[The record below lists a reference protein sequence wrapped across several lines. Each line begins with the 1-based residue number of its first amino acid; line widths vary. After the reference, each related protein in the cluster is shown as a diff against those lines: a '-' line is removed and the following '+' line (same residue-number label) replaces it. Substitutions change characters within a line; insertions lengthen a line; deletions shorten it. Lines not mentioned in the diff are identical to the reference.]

1 MLSDCQN
8 KINLMSEE
16 KKVSNEIRIGLRTKP
31 KEIISQCEKLIKEE
45 KVKELHLSAVGNT
58 IGNLVVAVEIVKSLF
73 PDLHQ
78 SSEFSTIPARSIEKD
93 KDKKSDTK
101 PQRLYPRLEIVLS
114 TEKLPEKKE
123 DSKSKITE
131 EERTILIE
139 TLEKQKEAFTKIRRL
154 RRNFI
159 NTRRRV
165 FNGRRKNPPYSA
177 KNRGYNNRRRTGF
190 RGRQFVKSPN
200 GARRNN
206 PRKFN
211 AQKNTSTN
219 KQTPVKN

>member
-1 MLSDCQN
+1 
-8 KINLMSEE
+8 MSEE

-31 KEIISQCEKLIKEE
+31 KEIISQCEKFIKEE

-101 PQRLYPRLEIVLS
+101 PQRLYPRLEIILS

-165 FNGRRKNPPYSA
+165 FNGRRKNLPYSA

>member
-1 MLSDCQN
+1 
-8 KINLMSEE
+8 MSEE

-31 KEIISQCEKLIKEE
+31 KEIIAQCEKLIKEE

-58 IGNLVVAVEIVKSLF
+58 IGNLVVAVEIVKSFF

-101 PQRLYPRLEIVLS
+101 PQRLYPRLEIILS
-114 TEKLPEKKE
+114 TEKKE

-131 EERTILIE
+131 EERNILIE
-139 TLEKQKEAFTKIRRL
+139 TLEKQKAAFTKIRRL

-165 FNGRRKNPPYSA
+165 FNGRRKNNPYSA
-177 KNRGYNNRRRTGF
+177 KNRGYNNRRRTAF
-190 RGRQFVKSPN
+190 RGRQFVKSSA

-219 KQTPVKN
+219 KQTPVTN

>member
-101 PQRLYPRLEIVLS
+101 PQRLYPRLEIILS

>member
-1 MLSDCQN
+1 
-8 KINLMSEE
+8 MSEE

-31 KEIISQCEKLIKEE
+31 KEIISQCEKFIKEE

-78 SSEFSTIPARSIEKD
+78 SSEFSTIPARSIEND

-101 PQRLYPRLEIVLS
+101 PQRLYPRLEIILS

>member
-1 MLSDCQN
+1 MFSDCQN

-31 KEIISQCEKLIKEE
+31 KEIIAQCEKLIKEE

-73 PDLHQ
+73 PNLHQ
-78 SSEFSTIPARSIEKD
+78 SSEFSTIPARSLEKD
-93 KDKKSDTK
+93 KDKKPDTK
-101 PQRLYPRLEIVLS
+101 PQRLYPRFEIILS
-114 TEKLPEKKE
+114 TEKLAEKKE
-123 DSKSKITE
+123 GSQSKITE

-165 FNGRRKNPPYSA
+165 FNGRRKNTPYSA
-177 KNRGYNNRRRTGF
+177 KNRGYNNRRRTAF
-190 RGRQFVKSPN
+190 RGRQFVKSSA

-219 KQTPVKN
+219 KQTPVTN

>member
-1 MLSDCQN
+1 
-8 KINLMSEE
+8 MSEE

-31 KEIISQCEKLIKEE
+31 KEIISQCEKFIKEE

-211 AQKNTSTN
+211 AQKNTSTT

>member
-1 MLSDCQN
+1 
-8 KINLMSEE
+8 MSEE

-31 KEIISQCEKLIKEE
+31 KEIISQCEKFIKEE

-78 SSEFSTIPARSIEKD
+78 SSEFSTIPARIFEKE

-101 PQRLYPRLEIVLS
+101 PQRLYPRLEIILS

-165 FNGRRKNPPYSA
+165 FNGRRKNLPYSA

>member
-1 MLSDCQN
+1 
-8 KINLMSEE
+8 MSEE

-114 TEKLPEKKE
+114 TEKLAEKKE
-123 DSKSKITE
+123 GSQSKITE
-131 EERTILIE
+131 EERNILIE

-177 KNRGYNNRRRTGF
+177 KNRGYNNRRRAGF

>member
-1 MLSDCQN
+1 
-8 KINLMSEE
+8 MSEE

-31 KEIISQCEKLIKEE
+31 KEIIAQCEKLIKEE

-114 TEKLPEKKE
+114 TEKLTEKKE
-123 DSKSKITE
+123 GSQSKITE
-131 EERTILIE
+131 EERNILIE

-165 FNGRRKNPPYSA
+165 FNGRRKNPPFSA
-177 KNRGYNNRRRTGF
+177 KNRGYNNRRRAGF

-200 GARRNN
+200 GVRRNN

-211 AQKNTSTN
+211 VQKNTSAN

>member
-31 KEIISQCEKLIKEE
+31 KEIISQCEKFIKEE

-165 FNGRRKNPPYSA
+165 FNGRRKNLPYSA

>member
-1 MLSDCQN
+1 
-8 KINLMSEE
+8 MSEE
-16 KKVSNEIRIGLRTKP
+16 QKVSNEIRIGLRTKP
-31 KEIISQCEKLIKEE
+31 KEIIAQCQKLIKEE

-58 IGNLVVAVEIVKSLF
+58 IGNLVVAVEIVKSYF

-78 SSEFSTIPARSIEKD
+78 SSEFSTIPARSVEKD
-93 KDKKSDTK
+93 KDKKTDTK
-101 PQRLYPRLEIVLS
+101 PQRLYPRLEITLS
-114 TEKLPEKKE
+114 TEKLDEKTE
-123 DSKSKITE
+123 GSKTKISE

-165 FNGRRKNPPYSA
+165 FNGRRNKLPYSA
-177 KNRGYNNRRRTGF
+177 KNRGFNNRRRAGF

-211 AQKNTSTN
+211 AQKNNSAN

>member
-31 KEIISQCEKLIKEE
+31 KEIISQCEKFIKEE

-101 PQRLYPRLEIVLS
+101 PQRLYPRLEIILS

-190 RGRQFVKSPN
+190 RGRQFIKSPN

>member
-1 MLSDCQN
+1 MFSDCQN

-31 KEIISQCEKLIKEE
+31 KEIIAQCEKLIKEE

-78 SSEFSTIPARSIEKD
+78 SSEFSTIPARSLEKD
-93 KDKKSDTK
+93 KDKKPDTK
-101 PQRLYPRLEIVLS
+101 PQRLYPRLEIILS
-114 TEKLPEKKE
+114 TEKLAEKKE
-123 DSKSKITE
+123 GSQSKITE

-165 FNGRRKNPPYSA
+165 FNGRRKNAPYSA

-190 RGRQFVKSPN
+190 RGRQFVKSSA

-219 KQTPVKN
+219 KQTPVTN

>member
-31 KEIISQCEKLIKEE
+31 KEIITQCEKLIKEE

-177 KNRGYNNRRRTGF
+177 KNRGYNNRRRTRF

>member
-1 MLSDCQN
+1 MLRYYQN
-8 KINLMSEE
+8 KINIMSEE

-31 KEIISQCEKLIKEE
+31 KEIIAQCEKLIKEE

-114 TEKLPEKKE
+114 TEKLAEKKE
-123 DSKSKITE
+123 GSQSKITE

-177 KNRGYNNRRRTGF
+177 KNRGYNNRRRAGF

>member
-31 KEIISQCEKLIKEE
+31 KEIITQCEKLIKEE

-78 SSEFSTIPARSIEKD
+78 SSEFSTIPARSIEKE

>member
-1 MLSDCQN
+1 MFSDCQN

-31 KEIISQCEKLIKEE
+31 KEIITQCEKLIKEE

-73 PDLHQ
+73 PNLHQ

-101 PQRLYPRLEIVLS
+101 PQRLYPRLEIILS
-114 TEKLPEKKE
+114 TEKKE

-131 EERTILIE
+131 EERNILIE
-139 TLEKQKEAFTKIRRL
+139 TLEKQKAAFTKIRRL

-177 KNRGYNNRRRTGF
+177 KNRGYNNRRRNGF

-211 AQKNTSTN
+211 AQKNTNTN

>member
-31 KEIISQCEKLIKEE
+31 KEIISQCEKFIKEE

-78 SSEFSTIPARSIEKD
+78 SSEFSTIPARSIEKE

-101 PQRLYPRLEIVLS
+101 PQRLYPRLEIILS

>member
-1 MLSDCQN
+1 MFSDCQN

-31 KEIISQCEKLIKEE
+31 KEIIAQCEKLIKEE

-58 IGNLVVAVEIVKSLF
+58 IGNLVVAVEIVKSFF

-101 PQRLYPRLEIVLS
+101 PQRLYPRLEIILS
-114 TEKLPEKKE
+114 TEKKE

-131 EERTILIE
+131 EERNILIE
-139 TLEKQKEAFTKIRRL
+139 TLEKQKAAFTKIRRL

-177 KNRGYNNRRRTGF
+177 KNRGYNNRRRIGF

-200 GARRNN
+200 GTRRTN

-211 AQKNTSTN
+211 AQKSTSTN

>member
-1 MLSDCQN
+1 MFSDCQN

-31 KEIISQCEKLIKEE
+31 KEIIAQCEKLIKEE

-73 PDLHQ
+73 PNLHQ
-78 SSEFSTIPARSIEKD
+78 SSEFSTIPARSLEKD
-93 KDKKSDTK
+93 KDKKPDTK
-101 PQRLYPRLEIVLS
+101 PQRLYPRLEIILS
-114 TEKLPEKKE
+114 TEKLAEKKE
-123 DSKSKITE
+123 GSQSKITE

-165 FNGRRKNPPYSA
+165 FNGRRKNAPYSA

-190 RGRQFVKSPN
+190 RGRQFVKSSA

-219 KQTPVKN
+219 KQTPVTN

>member
-1 MLSDCQN
+1 MSSDCQN
-8 KINLMSEE
+8 KINHMTEE

-31 KEIISQCEKLIKEE
+31 KEIIAQCEKLIKEE

-73 PDLHQ
+73 PNLHQ
-78 SSEFSTIPARSIEKD
+78 SSEFSTIPARSLEKD
-93 KDKKSDTK
+93 KDKKPDTK
-101 PQRLYPRLEIVLS
+101 PQRLYPRFEIILS
-114 TEKLPEKKE
+114 TEKLAEKKE
-123 DSKSKITE
+123 GSQSKITE

-165 FNGRRKNPPYSA
+165 FNGRRKNAPYSA
-177 KNRGYNNRRRTGF
+177 KNRGYNNRRRIGF
-190 RGRQFVKSPN
+190 RGRQFVKSSA

-219 KQTPVKN
+219 KQTPVTN

>member
-1 MLSDCQN
+1 
-8 KINLMSEE
+8 MSEE

-31 KEIISQCEKLIKEE
+31 KEIISQCEKFIKEE

-78 SSEFSTIPARSIEKD
+78 SSEFSTIPARSIEKE

-101 PQRLYPRLEIVLS
+101 PQRLYPRLEIILS

-165 FNGRRKNPPYSA
+165 FNGRRKNLPYSA
-177 KNRGYNNRRRTGF
+177 KNRGYNNRRRIGF

>member
-31 KEIISQCEKLIKEE
+31 KEIISQCEKFIKEE

-101 PQRLYPRLEIVLS
+101 PQRLYPRLEIILS

-165 FNGRRKNPPYSA
+165 FNGRRKSPPYSA

-190 RGRQFVKSPN
+190 RGRQFIKSPN

>member
-1 MLSDCQN
+1 
-8 KINLMSEE
+8 MSEE

-31 KEIISQCEKLIKEE
+31 KEIIAQCEKLIKEE

-114 TEKLPEKKE
+114 TEKLTEKKE
-123 DSKSKITE
+123 GSQSKITE

-165 FNGRRKNPPYSA
+165 FNGRRKNPPFSA
-177 KNRGYNNRRRTGF
+177 KNRGYNNRRRVGF

-200 GARRNN
+200 GVRRNN

-211 AQKNTSTN
+211 AQKSTSAN

>member
-1 MLSDCQN
+1 MFSDCQN

-31 KEIISQCEKLIKEE
+31 KEIIAQCEKLIKEE

-73 PDLHQ
+73 PNLHQ
-78 SSEFSTIPARSIEKD
+78 SSEFSTIPARSLEKD
-93 KDKKSDTK
+93 KDKKPDTK
-101 PQRLYPRLEIVLS
+101 PQRLYPRFEIILS
-114 TEKLPEKKE
+114 TEKLAEKKE
-123 DSKSKITE
+123 GSQSKITE

-165 FNGRRKNPPYSA
+165 FNGRRKNAPYSA

-190 RGRQFVKSPN
+190 RGRQFVKSSA

-211 AQKNTSTN
+211 AQKNTSTT

>member
-1 MLSDCQN
+1 MFSDCQN

-31 KEIISQCEKLIKEE
+31 KEIIAQCEKLIKEE

-58 IGNLVVAVEIVKSLF
+58 IGNLVVAVEIVKSFFLN
-73 PDLHQ
+73 LHQ
-78 SSEFSTIPARSIEKD
+78 SSEFSTIPARSLEKD
-93 KDKKSDTK
+93 KDKKPDTK
-101 PQRLYPRLEIVLS
+101 PQRLYPRFEIILS
-114 TEKLPEKKE
+114 TEKLAEKKE
-123 DSKSKITE
+123 GSQSKITE

-165 FNGRRKNPPYSA
+165 FNGRRKNAPYSA
-177 KNRGYNNRRRTGF
+177 KNRGYNNRRRTAF
-190 RGRQFVKSPN
+190 RGRQFVKSSA

-211 AQKNTSTN
+211 AQKNTSTT

>member
-31 KEIISQCEKLIKEE
+31 KEIITQCEKLIKEE

-78 SSEFSTIPARSIEKD
+78 SSEFSTIPARSIEKE

-101 PQRLYPRLEIVLS
+101 PQRLYPRLEIILS
-114 TEKLPEKKE
+114 TEKLPEKK
-123 DSKSKITE
+123 
-131 EERTILIE
+131 
-139 TLEKQKEAFTKIRRL
+139 RRL
-154 RRNFI
+154 QI
-159 NTRRRV
+159 
-165 FNGRRKNPPYSA
+165 
-177 KNRGYNNRRRTGF
+177 
-190 RGRQFVKSPN
+190 
-200 GARRNN
+200 
-206 PRKFN
+206 
-211 AQKNTSTN
+211 
-219 KQTPVKN
+219 

>member
-1 MLSDCQN
+1 
-8 KINLMSEE
+8 MSEE

-31 KEIISQCEKLIKEE
+31 KEIITQCEKLIKEE

-165 FNGRRKNPPYSA
+165 FNGRRKNLPYSA

>member
-1 MLSDCQN
+1 MSSDCQN
-8 KINLMSEE
+8 KINHMTEE

-31 KEIISQCEKLIKEE
+31 KEIIAQCEKLIKEE

-73 PDLHQ
+73 PNLHQ
-78 SSEFSTIPARSIEKD
+78 SSEFSTIPARSLEKD
-93 KDKKSDTK
+93 KDKKPDTK
-101 PQRLYPRLEIVLS
+101 PQRLYPRFEIILS
-114 TEKLPEKKE
+114 TEKLAEKKE
-123 DSKSKITE
+123 GSQSKITE

-165 FNGRRKNPPYSA
+165 FNGRRKNAPYSA

-190 RGRQFVKSPN
+190 RGRQFVKSSA

>member
-31 KEIISQCEKLIKEE
+31 KEIITQCEKLIKEE

>member
-31 KEIISQCEKLIKEE
+31 KEIITQCEKFIKEE

-78 SSEFSTIPARSIEKD
+78 SSEFSTIPARSIEKE

-101 PQRLYPRLEIVLS
+101 PQRLYPRLEIILS

>member
-1 MLSDCQN
+1 MFSDCQN

-31 KEIISQCEKLIKEE
+31 KEIIAQCEKLIKEE

-73 PDLHQ
+73 PNLHQ
-78 SSEFSTIPARSIEKD
+78 SSEFSTIPARSLEKD
-93 KDKKSDTK
+93 KDKKPDTK
-101 PQRLYPRLEIVLS
+101 PQRLYPRFEIILS
-114 TEKLPEKKE
+114 TEKLAEKKE
-123 DSKSKITE
+123 GSQSKITE

-165 FNGRRKNPPYSA
+165 FNGRRKNAPYSA

-190 RGRQFVKSPN
+190 RGRQFVKSSA

-219 KQTPVKN
+219 KQTPVTN

>member
-1 MLSDCQN
+1 MFSDCQN

-31 KEIISQCEKLIKEE
+31 KEIIAQCEKLIKEE

-78 SSEFSTIPARSIEKD
+78 SSEFSTIPARSLEKD
-93 KDKKSDTK
+93 KDKKPDTK
-101 PQRLYPRLEIVLS
+101 PQRLYPRFEIILS
-114 TEKLPEKKE
+114 TEKLAEKKE
-123 DSKSKITE
+123 GSQSKITE

-165 FNGRRKNPPYSA
+165 FNGRRKNAPYSA

-190 RGRQFVKSPN
+190 RGRQFVKSSA

-211 AQKNTSTN
+211 AQKNTSTT